1 MVLRA
6 LYGGKSAQYIRGKP
20 PLLAFCP
27 ASQGQCRISL
37 KDDDITALW
46 QNVCPTYG
54 VKRPIFYFCS
64 TLRTYKNN
72 LLLLL
77 EKYDP
82 AITNK
87 QNKNKTHAYML
98 VLVWLWKRIMKAA
111 PSGHASEVYS
121 FRGAHSK
128 WVRRLRALRA
138 YRFAGGEL
146 ILLSYYHCHCLHK
159 AYACRLSFVSNLDGY
174 LSPKSAN

>member
-1 MVLRA
+1 MKCIPSLIGLLASKNSHWNTYIHIYGPSPLQIRRDMSAYASSKISRLPSFAMVPRA
-6 LYGGKSAQYIRGKP
+6 LYRGEKRPIYYKRGKP

-46 QNVCPTYG
+46 QNMCPTYG

-77 EKYDP
+77 EKHDS
-82 AITNK
+82 AKTNK
-87 QNKNKTHAYML
+87 QNT
-98 VLVWLWKRIMKAA
+98 RIYVGSGLDVKANYESC
-111 PSGHASEVYS
+111 P
-121 FRGAHSK
+121 
-128 WVRRLRALRA
+128 
-138 YRFAGGEL
+138 
-146 ILLSYYHCHCLHK
+146 
-159 AYACRLSFVSNLDGY
+159 
-174 LSPKSAN
+174 